1 MALWEKTTLIAC
13 IAGKCVT
20 VVLYRICKNQY
31 YTSISIVQSYSGK
44 YHDCCRGIVQV
55 QSMSNNAKGHKGEI
69 CFQYSFVAIVI
80 LILSYKH

>member
-20 VVLYRICKNQY
+20 VVLYRFCKNQY

-44 YHDCCRGIVQV
+44 YHDCCRGIVT
-55 QSMSNNAKGHKGEI
+55 SAKHEYVTMPKVTKERYASSI
-69 CFQYSFVAIVI
+69 A
-80 LILSYKH
+80 L